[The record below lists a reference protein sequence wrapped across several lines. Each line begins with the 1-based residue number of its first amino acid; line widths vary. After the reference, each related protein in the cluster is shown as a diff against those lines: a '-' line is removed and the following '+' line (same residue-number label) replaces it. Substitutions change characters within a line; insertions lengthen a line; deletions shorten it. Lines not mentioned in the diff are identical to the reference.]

1 MTHGAFGQC
10 QLTTGTDLLW
20 AKVTNSQT
28 GWSFCRCENYDSS
41 LNPFGDDDEDGDV
54 GGGGGDTI
62 VAGRN
67 DARPARPRR
76 KPRLDCKPKYLQ
88 MRHCVPVVHWLLPCV
103 SGRLVLPSLPRRLLL
118 VLVFTR
124 GLSLC
129 ILACLVRVSVLFL
142 LSISYGFFSVK

>member
-1 MTHGAFGQC
+1 MFCAYCEKFRRSRGAFGQC
-10 QLTTGTDLLW
+10 QLTSGTDLLW

-41 LNPFGDDDEDGDV
+41 LNPFGDDDEDGDI

-67 DARPARPRR
+67 NARPARPRR

-88 MRHCVPVVHWLLPCV
+88 MRHCLPVVHWLLPPADWCCPL
-103 SGRLVLPSLPRRLLL
+103 SPADWCCPLSPADC
-118 VLVFTR
+118 F
-124 GLSLC
+124 LSLW
-129 ILACLVRVSVLFL
+129 F
-142 LSISYGFFSVK
+142 Y